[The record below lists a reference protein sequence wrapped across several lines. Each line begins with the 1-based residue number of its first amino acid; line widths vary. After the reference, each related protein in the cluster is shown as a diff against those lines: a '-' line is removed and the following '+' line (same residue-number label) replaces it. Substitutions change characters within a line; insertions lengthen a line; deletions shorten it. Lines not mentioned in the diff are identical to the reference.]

1 MKRIGFVAVAGLL
14 WAGTAAAQDTPP
26 PGCRWQNYGGD
37 QILACKDGKGHWR
50 RSGDDLIVG
59 TYPLPKPKPKPVPVA
74 AKSAAAPAAAAA
86 AAPAPVA
93 AAPAAPAAV
102 AATGAA
108 AQPAVE
114 EAAAANPSDTEA
126 LSAAGLAVDASA
138 APSGDK
144 AAEPPA
150 EPPKK
155 PWWAIIWDAILNFLR
170 SIGLLK

>member
-14 WAGTAAAQDTPP
+14 WTGTAAAQDTPP

-50 RSGDDLIVG
+50 RSGDELIVG

-74 AKSAAAPAAAAA
+74 AKPAAAPAATATP
-86 AAPAPVA
+86 AAPAAPVA
-93 AAPAAPAAV
+93 AAADGAP
-102 AATGAA
+102 

-126 LSAAGLAVDASA
+126 LSAAGQAVDASV

-144 AAEPPA
+144 VAEPPV

-155 PWWAIIWDAILNFLR
+155 PWWAMIWDAILNFLR